1 MMRALQSHEVDDG
14 MALMFS
20 MGTNAMTYY
29 GLTVARGYA
38 MYPNDTA
45 KREAFFDRNLTPQR
59 LALAGLTRASFM
71 SILSVG
77 TDVAEMFTDFQG
89 FRTTV
94 DNNYKK
100 PRSDMSVS
108 GKLGKAIG
116 QAPAIGVLDKTA
128 YGAVGAYDLA
138 THQGDTRDFDNL
150 MRSLPLGSWWAMV
163 GVSSLIKDKVNIK
176 KPKTKKP
183 TPKKKV
189 YKQKGLLEKLTGG

>member
-1 MMRALQSHEVDDG
+1 MRALQSHEVDDG
-14 MALMFS
+14 LALMFS

-38 MYPNDTA
+38 MYPNDQA
-45 KREAFFDRNLTPQR
+45 KREAFFDRNLTAQR

-77 TDVAEMFTDFQG
+77 TDVAEMTTGFQG

-94 DNNYKK
+94 DNTYKK
-100 PRSDMSVS
+100 PYSDMSV
-108 GKLGKAIG
+108 GGKAGKFFG
-116 QAPAIGVLDKTA
+116 QAPAAGVIDKTT
-128 YGAVGAYDLA
+128 YGTIGAYNLA

-163 GVSSLIKDKVNIK
+163 GVSSLIKDNLNLK
-176 KPKTKKP
+176 KPRPKQVA
-183 TPKKKV
+183 PKKREH
-189 YKQKGLLEKLTGG
+189 KQKGLLEKLTGG